1 MKLLPKSQ
9 MWVLPITH
17 AGSWMAMKLDK
28 DISSYSFK
36 KVLLLLRRLL
46 YMMKK
51 IFGTVISALAE
62 QKMPLL
68 DNELLWAVRD
78 HWQQRFLEKQPK
90 NELSSDKYFL
100 SSFDFLFTF
109 ASAEKKKTEKLWVI
123 STACQKRNIFL
134 RWPTCLILKLFFSTN
149 CC

>member
-1 MKLLPKSQ
+1 
-9 MWVLPITH
+9 
-17 AGSWMAMKLDK
+17 MAMKLDK

-109 ASAEKKKTEKLWVI
+109 ASAEKKKTEKL
-123 STACQKRNIFL
+123 
-134 RWPTCLILKLFFSTN
+134 
-149 CC
+149 